1 MFGLTFH
8 PRMLAW
14 FDGEDDPAPPA
25 DDTWMRL
32 ADLFDDDGEGY
43 YRFRQSLLRD
53 TAYEGLPFKVRR
65 RLHAIVA
72 AHLEAEADHPDE
84 VAGPLS
90 LHWAAAGDDD
100 RTWRYATLAAK
111 RAEAAYAFVEAVGLY
126 ARALESGRRL
136 PNLGPRELEH
146 VQESLADSWYRAGEY
161 RKALDAYRA
170 ALDLVPEERLLR
182 ANVLLKISRTEHKLG
197 EFAEALK
204 SVERAREVLGHDDSL
219 EVSRL
224 VAKTSS
230 WYASVLAAQGRA
242 DEALKWGAQAAREAD
257 EIDDPEALG
266 DAYLVMGW
274 AYGVSGREGGE
285 GLMLKALEAFKRAGD
300 RVSQAS
306 IVFNLGVVCQ
316 WEGRWDDAMGYYE
329 RGRDESLKIGDLVNA
344 GIARMNLAEILIDRG
359 EFDEAETLLQQTLPV
374 WKSSEYRFFLGVC
387 HLLLGRLS
395 LRAGRIDDALSRL
408 DQARTMMAEVG
419 AEHEVIDIE
428 ARLAECKLFKGD
440 PDGAL
445 ALADEI
451 LAKEGVPEVLARLA
465 PHLQRVRGYAMLM
478 QADPFGAR
486 EAFETSLAAAR
497 ERKDIFETVRTL
509 NALIDLDGLEGVEPP
524 QDVVD
529 ESRAVIA
536 KLRIRALPAVPALA

>member
-1 MFGLTFH
+1 
-8 PRMLAW
+8 LAW
-14 FDGEDDPAPPA
+14 FDGEDDPPPPA
-25 DDTWMRL
+25 DDTWTRL
-32 ADLFDDDGEGY
+32 SDLFEEDGEGY

-53 TAYEGLPFKVRR
+53 TAYEGLPYKVRR

-72 AHLEAEADHPDE
+72 AHVEEEADHPDE
-84 VAGPLS
+84 VAGILS
-90 LHWAAAGDDD
+90 LHCAAAGDYV
-100 RTWRYATLAAK
+100 RAWRYGTLAAK

-126 ARALESGRRL
+126 SRALEAGRKL
-136 PNLGPRELEH
+136 PELSPREIGH

-170 ALDLVPEERLLR
+170 ALDLIPGERLLE
-182 ANVLLKISRTEHKLG
+182 ANVLLKISRAEHKLG
-197 EFAEALK
+197 EFADALR
-204 SVERAREVLGHDDSL
+204 SVERAREVLGNDASL

-242 DEALKWGAQAAREAD
+242 EEALKWSEQAAREAD
-257 EIDDPEALG
+257 EVDDPEALG

-274 AYGVSGREGGE
+274 AYGVSGKEGGE
-285 GLMLKALEAFKRAGD
+285 ALMLKALEAFRRCGD

-316 WEGRWDDAMGYYE
+316 WEGRWDDAMAYYE
-329 RGRDESLKIGDLVNA
+329 RGRDESLKIGDLVNV

-359 EFDEAETLLQQTLPV
+359 EFDEAEKLLDQTLPV

-395 LRAGRIDDALSRL
+395 LRAGRIDDALARL
-408 DQARTMMAEVG
+408 EQARTMMTEVG
-419 AEHEVIDIE
+419 AEHEVIDID
-428 ARLAECKLFKGD
+428 ARIAECRLFKGD

-451 LAKEGVPEVLARLA
+451 VAKEGVPEVLARLA

-486 EAFETSLAAAR
+486 EAFEASLAAAR

-509 NALIDLDGLEGVEPP
+509 TALIELDGLEGVEPP

-529 ESRAVIA
+529 ESREVIA
-536 KLRIRALPAVPALA
+536 KLKIRALPAVPSLA